1 MYNFSV
7 SAVGQKLYTT
17 FYLFSCHIILF
28 GLFIQTSVQREE
40 FFTFSDN
47 ILWDIPGTNHL
58 LLLFLHSL
66 FNLALDLH
74 FYFRNKCIGG
84 KGGRSISLFF
94 SVCMVPGFT
103 EGTLVNKKIPVC
115 INIST
120 IKKIMFTGTRYNA
133 LRRVVKVSNIYQIK
147 LIYVVQLLLLWCF
160 VI

>member
-58 LLLFLHSL
+58 LLFLHSL

-103 EGTLVNKKIPVC
+103 EGTLVNKK
-115 INIST
+115 SLFALT
-120 IKKIMFTGTRYNA
+120 SLQLKKLCLLGLDIMHCGE
-133 LRRVVKVSNIYQIK
+133 
-147 LIYVVQLLLLWCF
+147 
-160 VI
+160 